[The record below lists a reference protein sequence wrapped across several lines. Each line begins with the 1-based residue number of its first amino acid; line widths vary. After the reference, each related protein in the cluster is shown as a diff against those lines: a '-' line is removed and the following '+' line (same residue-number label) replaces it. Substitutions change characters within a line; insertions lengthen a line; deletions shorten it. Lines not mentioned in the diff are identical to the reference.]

1 MRKKRFSKARAFV
14 EENRKT
20 LLLIGSVVITG
31 ALAFI
36 GCNVLGQSDPEPY
49 ATRWYEGLTDDEW
62 QEEREKTRLAM
73 RGTRDEQ
80 AIEMESRLR
89 RFDDEWRRRKDD
101 GTDDYVSPPHREHG
115 NNLYKPD

>member
-1 MRKKRFSKARAFV
+1 MKKERFVKIRMFV
-14 EENRKT
+14 EEHKKPI
-20 LLLIGSVVITG
+20 LIIGGVLVTG

-36 GCNVLGQSDPEPY
+36 GYTALGQNDPAPY
-49 ATRWYEGLTDDEW
+49 TTRWYEGLSDDEW
-62 QEEREKTRLAM
+62 REEREKTRLAM
-73 RGTRDEQ
+73 RGTCDEL

-101 GTDDYVSPPHREHG
+101 GTDYYGPSLHREHG